1 MRESFRLI
9 RPVRFPDQTQRNVH
23 NVRVKNRGWGRSSG
37 TRDTLLGAAREVF
50 LAKGY
55 AEATVADIV
64 ERSGISVGSL
74 YHHFGGKPGLFLAL
88 WEQFMRGQEER
99 TSHAAKATA
108 GTHEQFLAG
117 ARAYLEGSWR
127 QREVARLF
135 LENDGP
141 AEFTTLRRQRG
152 WEWIGGNKRLLGL
165 ADTRES
171 HVLVVLLTTVMGEAG
186 REVAACESDEDAEV
200 TIDEVIHIVR
210 RMLATAGGV
219 PGSSP

>member
-1 MRESFRLI
+1 M
-9 RPVRFPDQTQRNVH
+9 
-23 NVRVKNRGWGRSSG
+23 KNRGWGRSSG
-37 TRDTLLGAAREVF
+37 TRDTLLRAAREVF

-64 ERSGISVGSL
+64 ETSGISVGSL

-88 WEQFMRGQEER
+88 WEQFMRDQEER
-99 TSHAAKATA
+99 TSRAAKATA
-108 GTHEQFLAG
+108 GAGEERFLAG
-117 ARAYLEGSWR
+117 ARAYLEGSWE
-127 QREVARLF
+127 QRDVARLF

-165 ADTRES
+165 ADTPAS

-186 REVAACESDEDAEV
+186 REVAACESDVDAKV
-200 TIDEVIHIVR
+200 TIDEVIRIVR
-210 RMLATAGGV
+210 RMLATPGGV
-219 PGSSP
+219 PRPSP